1 MAITIVATVGSASAN
16 SYVTE
21 TEFQTYFEQRL
32 NTAAVE
38 NADPDRRQRAML
50 MAFRR
55 LNLLG
60 WIGSR
65 VTTTQAGAW
74 PRANARKPD
83 DAGVSADSELTLAA
97 TYALTRGDYGIYSA
111 PYPTYTTTEIPQ
123 RVKDAQCELACAYL
137 DGFDEHADRMTSV
150 SQDGLSYQ
158 KQFARPLNGLPGVVM
173 RLLGPLLE
181 GPRLVRG

>member
-32 NTAAVE
+32 NSTAVE
-38 NADPDRRQRAML
+38 NADPDRRQRAMV
-50 MAFRR
+50 MAFNR

-60 WIGSR
+60 WRGDR
-65 VTTTQAGAW
+65 VDSTQAGAW
-74 PRANARKPD
+74 PRVGVRKPD
-83 DAGVSADSELTLAA
+83 PVGAYGGFGH
-97 TYALTRGDYGIYSA
+97 GDYSGGY
-111 PYPTYTTTEIPQ
+111 YGDVYTTTEIPQ

-137 DGFDEHADRMTSV
+137 DGFDEYADRMTNV

-158 KQFARPLNGLPGVVM
+158 KQFARPLNGLPGAVM
-173 RLLGPLLE
+173 RLLGPLLD